1 MPTITIRHRSAA
13 DSQANAQTNSF
24 AATVIIDNRTEYEIT
39 VRNPF
44 DEKQERDLEF
54 YFEEWI
60 QFPFD
65 EQVRAQRAAASVA
78 AYGEALFEDV
88 FGGRKAYSDYQQACE
103 GGLSTLRIEIEGD
116 SPAFQ
121 ALHWEA
127 MKDPDLPRPLA
138 VDCVFT
144 RRKRLQGG
152 GLRVRLKPSS
162 EINLL
167 VVTARPDEEKDV
179 GYRTISRPLIE
190 AIERG
195 QLRVNAELLRPGTFE
210 ALSEHL
216 ERKEGFYHIVHFD
229 AHGALM
235 NYEQFQKQVDDN
247 RYTFHARWGRADLEP
262 YEGLKAFLLLEGA
275 AKGQAEPVEAQE
287 LANLLIAKGIQ
298 VCILNACQS
307 GKQISGG
314 LIDGEMRETSLG
326 SRLMTAGMKTVV
338 AMGYSVTV
346 GAASLMMEKLYGEL
360 FTQNDVSEAIR
371 RGRKAL
377 LNNKNRRVYF
387 NQIVELE
394 DWLLPVVYANGEV
407 DFQLEPLSGKERS
420 EALVARGQRYR
431 FAKPTYGFVGRDLE
445 ILKIEKA
452 LLRHNVLLL
461 QGMGG
466 TGKTTLLNYLRE
478 WWQTTGFAR
487 EVFYFGYDEAAHTLQ
502 QMLRVMGKRLYADEY
517 AFAEFEAMPIE
528 AQIVDVAERLR
539 AEPYGLVLDNLESV
553 TGQALA
559 IMNTLPEEEREKVKG
574 FLMRL
579 EGGRTKV
586 VLGSRSPEDWLK
598 ETFTTE
604 GRENRYVL
612 GGLDPESR
620 TVLAQKIL
628 TAQMKDAKRIAAIR
642 QDEDFGRLMTLLA
655 GYPLAMEVVLGNL
668 ARQSPTEVL
677 AGLDAADVE
686 SFDVGGKEKT
696 NNILKC
702 VEYSHSNLSKDA
714 QKLLVCLAPFT
725 GFVYRPALESYGE
738 HLKKLKPFKD
748 YAFDLFDEAVQEAI
762 QWGLLFPIYDE
773 ENRLLTIQPV
783 FPYFLRTK
791 LSEMDLE
798 AQNAIYEG
806 FKTHYRGLSE
816 NYKQMMNSQ
825 DPKEKGLGLFFCRF
839 EYENLFKALQMCI
852 EKQESI
858 RIYRCLDNFLD
869 LTNNVPAKLK
879 LSQAVCDASQ
889 HYSDE
894 VLSGT
899 VGLEIGEAFLKLG
912 VACVQTQNYEAARE
926 NHQRSIELFQKNT
939 VFSEKEKQL
948 AIATNY
954 HQLGI
959 LAQELREYE
968 QAQSY
973 YQKALDIRIEHN
985 DRYSQ
990 ASTYG
995 QLGIVTQEL
1004 REYEQAQEH
1013 YQQAL
1018 NIFIK
1023 YNDRYSQANTYH
1035 QLGSV
1040 AQELRKYEQA
1050 QSHYQQTLDIYNYYN
1065 DRYSQASTHHNLG
1078 RVAEELRKYEQA
1090 RGHYQQALD
1099 IYIEYNDQYSQA
1111 SAYHQL
1117 GRVAEEL
1124 KEYEQARSHYQRAL
1138 DIKVKYNDHYS
1149 QASTY
1154 HQLGI
1159 VAEELKEYEQA
1170 RSHYQQALDIF
1181 TVCNDRHSQS
1191 KTYHQLGRVAE
1202 ELKEYEQARSHY
1214 QRALDIKVKYNDHY
1228 SQASTYHQLG
1238 IVAEELK
1245 EYEQARSHYQ
1255 RALDIKVKYNDRY
1268 SQASTYH
1275 QLGKVAEKLKEYEQA
1290 RDYYRQAL
1298 ETFVE
1303 FSDNHDALIVLSSF
1317 NRLYQTTENN
1327 DLLNDVAE
1335 CMNSTGE
1342 EISQLFDNLN
1352 ST

>member
-1 MPTITIRHRSAA
+1 MPTITIRHHSAA
-13 DSQANAQTNSF
+13 DSQANAQTDSF
-24 AATVIIDNRTEYEIT
+24 AATVIIDDHTEYEIT

-65 EQVRAQRAAASVA
+65 EQVRARRAAASVED
-78 AYGEALFEDV
+78 YGEALFEDV
-88 FGGRKAYSDYQQACE
+88 FGERKAYSDYQQACE
-103 GGLSTLRIEIEGD
+103 GGLSALRIEIEGN

-127 MKDPDLPRPLA
+127 LKDPDLPRPLA

-190 AIERG
+190 AVERG
-195 QLRVNAELLRPGTFE
+195 RLRVNVELLRPGTFE

-235 NYEQFQKQVDDN
+235 NYEQFQKQVDDH
-247 RYTFHARWGRADLEP
+247 RYTFHARWGRADLNP
-262 YEGLKAFLLLEGA
+262 YEGLKAFLLLEGT

-360 FTQNDVSEAIR
+360 FAQKDVSEAIR

-387 NQIVELE
+387 NQVVELE

-407 DFQLEPLSGKERS
+407 DFQLEPLSGKARS
-420 EALVARGQRYR
+420 EALMSRGKRYR

-502 QMLRVMGKRLYADEY
+502 QMLRVMGKRLCADEY
-517 AFAEFEAMPIE
+517 AFAEFEAMPLE
-528 AQIVDVAERLR
+528 AQVQDIAERLR
-539 AEPYGLVLDNLESV
+539 AEPFGLVLDNLESV

-559 IMNTLPEEEREKVKG
+559 IMNTLPEKEREKVKG
-574 FLMRL
+574 FLIQL

-604 GRENRYVL
+604 GRENRYTL

-628 TAQMKDAKRIAAIR
+628 VAQVKDAKRITAIR
-642 QDEDFGRLMTLLA
+642 QDESFRRLMTLLA

-668 ARQSPTEVL
+668 TRQSPTEVL

-686 SFDVGGKEKT
+686 SFDAGGETKT

-702 VEYSHSNLSKDA
+702 VEYSHSNLSADA
-714 QKLLVCLAPFT
+714 QKLLVCLAPFS
-725 GFVYRPALESYGE
+725 GSVYRPALESYGE
-738 HLKKLKPFKD
+738 HLKQLAPFENYD
-748 YAFDLFDEAVQEAI
+748 FERFDEAVQGAI
-762 QWGLLFPIYDE
+762 QWGLLSPMDGE
-773 ENRLLTIQPV
+773 EQRLLTIQPV
-783 FPYFLRTK
+783 FPYFLKTK
-791 LSEMDLE
+791 LNEMEESTQDALH
-798 AQNAIYEG
+798 EG
-806 FKTHYRGLSE
+806 FKAHYKGLSE
-816 NYKQMMNSQ
+816 SYFQLMESKKSH
-825 DPKEKGLGLFFCRF
+825 EKDWGSFFCRL
-839 EYENLFKALQMCI
+839 EYENLFNALQMCLNN
-852 EKQESI
+852 QESI
-858 RIYRCLDNFLD
+858 FTYNRCLDQFLS
-869 LTNNVPAKLK
+869 LTNNIHDRLK
-879 LSQAVCDASQ
+879 LSQTICKAINYYPDKALNGNFGYVIA
-889 HYSDE
+889 
-894 VLSGT
+894 
-899 VGLEIGEAFLKLG
+899 EAFLKQG
-912 VACVQTQNYEAARE
+912 VISFQMRDYKTAEESHRSAISLL
-926 NHQRSIELFQKNT
+926 QRST
-939 VFSEKEKQL
+939 VLSEKDKQL
-948 AIATNY
+948 SLTVNY
-954 HQLGI
+954 HHLGNVALSRREYERARNYYQQALDIKDKFNNRYGQADTYYQLGRV
-959 LAQELREYE
+959 AGELREYE
-968 QAQSY
+968 QAKDY
-973 YQKALDIRIEHN
+973 
-985 DRYSQ
+985 
-990 ASTYG
+990 
-995 QLGIVTQEL
+995 
-1004 REYEQAQEH
+1004 
-1013 YQQAL
+1013 
-1018 NIFIK
+1018 
-1023 YNDRYSQANTYH
+1023 
-1035 QLGSV
+1035 
-1040 AQELRKYEQA
+1040 
-1050 QSHYQQTLDIYNYYN
+1050 
-1065 DRYSQASTHHNLG
+1065 
-1078 RVAEELRKYEQA
+1078 
-1090 RGHYQQALD
+1090 YQQALD
-1099 IYIEYNDQYSQA
+1099 IKIEFNDRY
-1111 SAYHQL
+1111 
-1117 GRVAEEL
+1117 GRA
-1124 KEYEQARSHYQRAL
+1124 
-1138 DIKVKYNDHYS
+1138 D
-1149 QASTY
+1149 TY
-1154 HQLGI
+1154 HQLGNI
-1159 VAEELKEYEQA
+1159 AYELREY
-1170 RSHYQQALDIF
+1170 R
-1181 TVCNDRHSQS
+1181 
-1191 KTYHQLGRVAE
+1191 
-1202 ELKEYEQARSHY
+1202 
-1214 QRALDIKVKYNDHY
+1214 
-1228 SQASTYHQLG
+1228 
-1238 IVAEELK
+1238 
-1245 EYEQARSHYQ
+1245 
-1255 RALDIKVKYNDRY
+1255 
-1268 SQASTYH
+1268 
-1275 QLGKVAEKLKEYEQA
+1275 QA

-1298 ETFVE
+1298 DIKIE
-1303 FSDNHDALIVLSSF
+1303 F
-1317 NRLYQTTENN
+1317 N
-1327 DLLNDVAE
+1327 DRYGQAD
-1335 CMNSTGE
+1335 TYH
-1342 EISQLFDNLN
+1342 QLGNIAYELREYRQARDQWH
-1352 ST
+1352 